1 MKCYVFFNIDEILM
15 YNLIFKLYCIHLAD
29 LPLVLLLPVALI
41 GLFLAV
47 AGGAYDFPL
56 SLPADFVS
64 LDEVAVFTLS

>member
-15 YNLIFKLYCIHLAD
+15 YNLIFKLYCIHLVD
-29 LPLVLLLPVALI
+29 LPLELLLPVALI

-56 SLPADFVS
+56 PLLTVFVS